1 MFLTNSFLDVALELV
16 TPPLDDVIL
25 PGITRQSALE
35 LAQAHAAGYA
45 SLPGLT
51 QKLIVSERPVTMKEV
66 KEAAKSNRL
75 VEIFGTG
82 TAAVITTINK
92 IGYLGEDILVPTDDD
107 GMGPVSRAMWTGIT
121 GRQTGK
127 IPSDWNVVVTE

>member
-1 MFLTNSFLDVALELV
+1 MFLTNSFLNVALELV

-35 LAQAHAAGYA
+35 LAQAHAAGQA

-82 TAAVITTINK
+82 LLFTLHHLSRSVQS
-92 IGYLGEDILVPTDDD
+92 ILL
-107 GMGPVSRAMWTGIT
+107 
-121 GRQTGK
+121 
-127 IPSDWNVVVTE
+127 